1 MRAELRM
8 DHPRDAGH
16 RGGASSARLLRN
28 ARAAQQS
35 SASKFPLIYTCVR
48 THTLNLQYSDTFSS
62 SIGLLH

>member
-1 MRAELRM
+1 M

-35 SASKFPLIYTCVR
+35 SASKFPLIYFR
-48 THTLNLQYSDTFSS
+48 RHTLNAQYSDTFSS
-62 SIGLLH
+62 SIGLLD